1 LAAGS
6 GPGGSYSV
14 RAWRNAGGSAVLPGA
29 FQMLAGGQARLETN
43 LVLPSFVGRHAQATI
58 YVEYANTGDA
68 AIPAPLLVLHGTD
81 RALLTLDEH
90 RLVPGVW
97 SSAVPDGFSDTLQIL
112 GSGATPGVL
121 QPGEHVRAAVYYAG
135 LQQPWDFSDTSV
147 DFNLTSLDS
156 ENTTVID
163 WPSLQ

>member
-14 RAWRNAGGSAVLPGA
+14 RAWRNAGGSAVFPGA
-29 FQMLAGGQARLETN
+29 FQRLAGGQARLETN
-43 LVLPSFVGRHAQATI
+43 LVLPSFIGRHAQATI

-68 AIPAPLLVLHGTD
+68 AMPAPLLVLHGSD

-90 RLVPGVW
+90 GLTAGFWMSAVP
-97 SSAVPDGFSDTLQIL
+97 SAVPDGYGDTVQIL

-121 QPGEHVRAAVYYAG
+121 QPG
-135 LQQPWDFSDTSV
+135 
-147 DFNLTSLDS
+147 
-156 ENTTVID
+156 
-163 WPSLQ
+163 